1 VSYTEE
7 VFKPNIVLVSV
18 TDLETEVKSLK
29 AEVEKVKD
37 DSKRTHDDIVKRV
50 EALEKSVSWL
60 TVVRSQAIWKSKTC
74 RYANN
79 GVCDAW
85 NVSEPDKVGVPND
98 AVVAVDGPYKKV
110 NLNKF
115 PEICAVCPLYEMK
128 K

>member
-1 VSYTEE
+1 MSYAEE

-37 DSKRTHDDIVKRV
+37 DNRRAHDDIVKRI

-79 GVCDAW
+79 GICDAW